1 MSVIN
6 ETASD
11 GNEPSVTSERF
22 SLLQTMNEAIAFIM
36 TATADKYTAESKTGF
51 TDALFAADTLLK
63 NESASSADYA
73 AAEGNIKASIQKLA
87 LIQLNAPDNTPA
99 NTNSGNTQ
107 PPATVATTKS
117 FKLSKG
123 KVYRAGKYRYKVLK
137 VNKKTANV
145 SLYKPVSGKL
155 TRVVVPATVKI
166 KGINCKVTAIA
177 GKAFINNKK
186 LKKVVVGKNVTTI
199 GKKAFYNTAKLKT
212 VIIKSTK
219 LKSVAKN
226 SFGKTNK
233 KLSIKVPG
241 KKKKAYKKLFK

>member
-1 MSVIN
+1 M
-6 ETASD
+6 
-11 GNEPSVTSERF
+11 
-22 SLLQTMNEAIAFIM
+22 SLLLRQIM
-36 TATADKYTAESKTGF
+36 PP
-51 TDALFAADTLLK
+51 
-63 NESASSADYA
+63 
-73 AAEGNIKASIQKLA
+73 AEGNIKASIQKLA
-87 LIQLNAPDNTPA
+87 LIQLNAPDNTPD

-107 PPATVATTKS
+107 PPATVPTTKS

-137 VNKKTANV
+137 INKKTANV

-233 KLSIKVPG
+233 KLSIKVPS